1 MVSEILL
8 ALYEKS
14 VNKRNIIRKTIIH
27 CFENII
33 YDDHEF
39 NGIMELLDF
48 YSLIIRGFVV
58 PLKQSNIDFF
68 QKIII
73 PLHKHENLQN
83 FFQSLKNCC
92 YIYIMKDANLANQLL
107 ESLVRYMP
115 FGKSTKEE
123 LFLGEIKEIFH
134 NIEPNIIDKATFIKL
149 CKRLVRSA
157 KDSSFLVAVKSIS
170 ILNIRS
176 FLELIHKYQTEVLK
190 LFFHALDNLFQSDV
204 DDEYYDL
211 LTLTEF
217 NLSKIDQDLYET
229 YLKRKDEDKNPTM
242 VNNEEKWN
250 ILGQLA
256 KERCNNFTSPVIPY
270 NENTSLS
277 NFNQTY
283 QRFANKTSN

>member
-1 MVSEILL
+1 
-8 ALYEKS
+8 
-14 VNKRNIIRKTIIH
+14 
-27 CFENII
+27 
-33 YDDHEF
+33 
-39 NGIMELLDF
+39 
-48 YSLIIRGFVV
+48 
-58 PLKQSNIDFF
+58 
-68 QKIII
+68 
-73 PLHKHENLQN
+73 
-83 FFQSLKNCC
+83 
-92 YIYIMKDANLANQLL
+92 
-107 ESLVRYMP
+107 
-115 FGKSTKEE
+115 
-123 LFLGEIKEIFH
+123 
-134 NIEPNIIDKATFIKL
+134 
-149 CKRLVRSA
+149 
-157 KDSSFLVAVKSIS
+157 
-170 ILNIRS
+170 
-176 FLELIHKYQTEVLK
+176 LELIHKYQTEVLK